1 MKSIN
6 LKALVNIYLAN
17 NREIPKE
24 YQQFIGDDYGLSIK
38 KNEIEP
44 LVQLVENIEK
54 IDIQGNMNKYNHF
67 YIGYQ
72 IPQIGK
78 EFDLLRFDEQN
89 ILNIEYKREIKDLEK
104 IKKQLI
110 RNKYYLSFLNRNS
123 ILIGYIQDMDKLF
136 LLKNEELEEIS
147 YIKLL
152 EILNDCLTCED
163 INLNTLFKASN
174 YLISPFNKTNE
185 FMNGQY
191 FLTKQQEEIK
201 NKMIEDM
208 HLGEK
213 TFLIQG
219 DAGTGKTLLIYD
231 LAKQLLENDKQVA
244 IIHCGQLNQGHEKLK
259 AIYNWHIFSIRDYY
273 IVTNNTFDVIFIDE
287 IQRIKM
293 DQFEEIME
301 YIRKNKN
308 IVICSG
314 DKKQILK
321 ATEGGILEKLESQ
334 TLNKYTLSKKI
345 RTNKE
350 LANFIKVVLDLNKKQ
365 EFNLNT
371 DNINIVYCNNYLE
384 ANRYISSKNSYSFIS
399 YTPTLYPE
407 NGLVG
412 FEITCENKNTVGN
425 PHKVIG
431 QEFENVGVIIDKH
444 FYYDENNKLR
454 AMQMYNNVYS
464 PKNMLYQALTR
475 VIETL
480 EIIVVE
486 NIEIFNILIE
496 LFKK

>member
-6 LKALVNIYLAN
+6 LKSLVNIYLAN

-24 YQQFIGDDYGLSIK
+24 YQQFIGDDYSLSIK

-78 EFDLLRFDEQN
+78 EFDLLRLDEQN
-89 ILNIEYKREIKDLEK
+89 ILNIEYKREINDLEK

-110 RNKYYLSFLNRNS
+110 RNRYYLSFLNRNS
-123 ILIGYIQDMDKLF
+123 ILIGYIQDIDKLY
-136 LLKNEELEEIS
+136 LLKNEDLEEIS

-152 EILNDCLTCED
+152 EILNNNLTCQD
-163 INLNTLFKASN
+163 INLNNVFKASN

-185 FMNGQY
+185 FMNNQY

-201 NKMIEDM
+201 NKIIEDM
-208 HLGEK
+208 QSGEK
-213 TFLIQG
+213 NFLIQG

-231 LAKQLLENDKQVA
+231 LAKQLYKNNKKVA
-244 IIHCGQLNQGHEKLK
+244 IIHCGLLNQGHGELISK
-259 AIYNWHIFSIRDYY
+259 YNWNIYSIREYF
-273 IVTNNTFDVIFIDE
+273 IVTNNNFDVVFIDE
-287 IQRIKM
+287 IQRINVN
-293 DQFEEIME
+293 QFEQIMN
-301 YIRKNKN
+301 YSKKNN
-308 IVICSG
+308 SIIICSG

-321 ATEGGILEKLESQ
+321 ASEGGILEKLEKQ

-350 LANFIKVVLDLNKKQ
+350 LANFIKVILDLNKKQ
-365 EFNLNT
+365 ELCINT
-371 DNINIVYCNNYLE
+371 DNIDIIYFNNYIE
-384 ANRYISSKNSYSFIS
+384 ANRYISSKKDYSFIS
-399 YTPTLYPE
+399 YTPTLFRE

-412 FEITCENKNTVGN
+412 FEITCDNENTVGN
-425 PHKVIG
+425 SHKVIG

-464 PKNMLYQALTR
+464 SKNMLYQALTR

-496 LFKK
+496 QFKN

>member
-6 LKALVNIYLAN
+6 LKSLVNIYLAN

-24 YQQFIGDDYGLSIK
+24 YQQFIGDDYSLSIK

-78 EFDLLRFDEQN
+78 EFDLLRLDEQN
-89 ILNIEYKREIKDLEK
+89 ILNIEYKREINDLEK

-110 RNKYYLSFLNRNS
+110 RNRYYLSFLNRNS
-123 ILIGYIQDMDKLF
+123 ILIGYIQDIDKLY
-136 LLKNEELEEIS
+136 LLKNEDLEEIS

-152 EILNDCLTCED
+152 EILNNNLTCQD
-163 INLNTLFKASN
+163 INLNNVFKASN

-185 FMNGQY
+185 FMNNQY

-201 NKMIEDM
+201 NKIIEDM
-208 HLGEK
+208 QSGEK
-213 TFLIQG
+213 NFLIQG

-231 LAKQLLENDKQVA
+231 LAKQLYKNNKKVA
-244 IIHCGQLNQGHEKLK
+244 IIHCGLLNQGHGELISK
-259 AIYNWHIFSIRDYY
+259 YNWNIYSIREYF
-273 IVTNNTFDVIFIDE
+273 IVTNNNFDVVFIDE
-287 IQRIKM
+287 IQRINVN
-293 DQFEEIME
+293 QFEQIMN
-301 YIRKNKN
+301 YSKKNN
-308 IVICSG
+308 SIIICSG

-321 ATEGGILEKLESQ
+321 ASEGGILEKLEKQ

-350 LANFIKVVLDLNKKQ
+350 LANFIKVILDLNKKQ
-365 EFNLNT
+365 ELCINT
-371 DNINIVYCNNYLE
+371 DNIDIIYFNNYIE
-384 ANRYISSKNSYSFIS
+384 ANRYISSKKDYSFIS
-399 YTPTLYPE
+399 YTPTLFRE

-412 FEITCENKNTVGN
+412 FEITCDNENTVGN
-425 PHKVIG
+425 SHKVIG

-496 LFKK
+496 QFKN

>member
-6 LKALVNIYLAN
+6 LKSLVNIYLAN

-24 YQQFIGDDYGLSIK
+24 YQQFIGDDYSLSIK

-78 EFDLLRFDEQN
+78 EFDLLRLDEQN

-110 RNKYYLSFLNRNS
+110 RNRYYLSFLNRNS
-123 ILIGYIQDMDKLF
+123 ILVGYIQDMDKLY
-136 LLKNEELEEIS
+136 LLKNKELEEIS

-152 EILNDCLTCED
+152 EILNDNINCQD
-163 INLNTLFKASN
+163 INLNNVFKASN

-185 FMNGQY
+185 FMNGKY

-201 NKMIEDM
+201 NKIIEDM
-208 HLGEK
+208 QYGEK
-213 TFLIQG
+213 NFLIQG

-231 LAKQLLENDKQVA
+231 LAKQLIENNKKVA
-244 IIHCGQLNQGHEKLK
+244 IIHCGLLNQGQAELISK
-259 AIYNWHIFSIRDYY
+259 YNWNIYSIREYF
-273 IVTNNTFDVIFIDE
+273 IVTNNDFDVVFIDE
-287 IQRIKM
+287 IQRINVK
-293 DQFEEIME
+293 QFEEIMN
-301 YIRKNKN
+301 YSKKNN
-308 IVICSG
+308 SIIICSG

-321 ATEGGILEKLESQ
+321 ASEGGILEKLENK

-350 LANFIKVVLDLNKKQ
+350 LANFIKVILDLNKKQ
-365 EFNLNT
+365 ELCINT
-371 DNINIVYCNNYLE
+371 DNINIIYFNNYIE
-384 ANRYISSKNSYSFIS
+384 ANRYISSKKNYSFIS
-399 YTPTLYPE
+399 YTPTLFRE

-412 FEITCENKNTVGN
+412 FEITCENENTVGN
-425 PHKVIG
+425 SHKVIG

-454 AMQMYNNVYS
+454 AKKMFNNVYS

-475 VIETL
+475 VIQTL
-480 EIIVVE
+480 DIIVVE
-486 NIEIFNILIE
+486 NIEIFNTLIE
-496 LFKK
+496 LFKD

>member
-6 LKALVNIYLAN
+6 LKSLVNIYLAN

-24 YQQFIGDDYGLSIK
+24 YQQFIGDDYSLSIK

-54 IDIQGNMNKYNHF
+54 NDIQGNMNKYNHF

-78 EFDLLRFDEQN
+78 EFDLLRLDEQN
-89 ILNIEYKREIKDLEK
+89 ILNIEYKREINDLEK

-123 ILIGYIQDMDKLF
+123 ILIGYIQDTDKLY
-136 LLKNEELEEIS
+136 LLKNEDLEEIS

-152 EILNDCLTCED
+152 EILNNNLTCQD
-163 INLNTLFKASN
+163 INLNNVFKASN

-185 FMNGQY
+185 FMNNQY

-201 NKMIEDM
+201 NKIIEDM
-208 HLGEK
+208 QSGEK
-213 TFLIQG
+213 NFLIQG

-231 LAKQLLENDKQVA
+231 LAKQLYKNNKKVA
-244 IIHCGQLNQGHEKLK
+244 IIHCGLLNQGHGELISK
-259 AIYNWHIFSIRDYY
+259 YNWNIYSIREYF
-273 IVTNNTFDVIFIDE
+273 IVTNNDFDVVFIDE
-287 IQRIKM
+287 IQRINVN
-293 DQFEEIME
+293 QFEQIMN
-301 YIRKNKN
+301 YSKKNN
-308 IVICSG
+308 SIIICSG

-321 ATEGGILEKLESQ
+321 ASEGGILEKLEKQ

-350 LANFIKVVLDLNKKQ
+350 LANFIKVILDLNKKQ
-365 EFNLNT
+365 ELCINT
-371 DNINIVYCNNYLE
+371 DNIDIIYFNNYIE
-384 ANRYISSKNSYSFIS
+384 ANRYISSKKDYSFIS
-399 YTPTLYPE
+399 YTPTLFRE

-412 FEITCENKNTVGN
+412 FEITCDNENTVGN
-425 PHKVIG
+425 SHKVIG

-496 LFKK
+496 QFKN

>member
-6 LKALVNIYLAN
+6 LKSLVNIYLAN

-24 YQQFIGDDYGLSIK
+24 YQQFIGDDYSLSIK

-78 EFDLLRFDEQN
+78 EFDLLRLDEQN
-89 ILNIEYKREIKDLEK
+89 ILNIEYKREINDLEK

-110 RNKYYLSFLNRNS
+110 RNRYYLSFLNRNS
-123 ILIGYIQDMDKLF
+123 ILIGYIQDINKLY
-136 LLKNEELEEIS
+136 LLKNEDLEEIS

-152 EILNDCLTCED
+152 EILNNNLTCQD
-163 INLNTLFKASN
+163 INLNNVFKASN

-185 FMNGQY
+185 FMNNQY

-201 NKMIEDM
+201 NKIIEDM
-208 HLGEK
+208 QSGEK
-213 TFLIQG
+213 NFLIQG

-231 LAKQLLENDKQVA
+231 LAKQLYKNNKKVA
-244 IIHCGQLNQGHEKLK
+244 IIHCGLLNQGHGELISK
-259 AIYNWHIFSIRDYY
+259 YNWNIYSIREYF
-273 IVTNNTFDVIFIDE
+273 IVTNNNFDVVFIDE
-287 IQRIKM
+287 IQRINVN
-293 DQFEEIME
+293 QFEQIMN
-301 YIRKNKN
+301 YSKKNN
-308 IVICSG
+308 SIIICSG

-321 ATEGGILEKLESQ
+321 ASEGGILEKLEKQ

-350 LANFIKVVLDLNKKQ
+350 LANFIKVILDLNKKQ
-365 EFNLNT
+365 ELCINT
-371 DNINIVYCNNYLE
+371 DNIDIIYFNNYIE
-384 ANRYISSKNSYSFIS
+384 ANRYISSKKDYSFIS
-399 YTPTLYPE
+399 YTPTLFRE

-412 FEITCENKNTVGN
+412 FEITCDNENTVGN
-425 PHKVIG
+425 SHKVIG

-496 LFKK
+496 QFKN